1 MRITEPMPLLE
12 LFDDLERL
20 CVLLLEIGQFDVFL
34 HIVDQL
40 QNVVASSEI
49 MDVGRRLLALRIEY
63 YRVIGDN
70 EEYMKA
76 TGWVYELVR
85 AMAEMSLSLSIVA
98 WKRRMCES
106 VQSSCGRM

>member
-1 MRITEPMPLLE
+1 MRITEPVPLLD

-20 CVLLLEIGQFDVFL
+20 CVLLLEIGQLDVLL

-76 TGWVYELVR
+76 TGWFYELVR